1 MSAISFLHLLS
12 NMTRMSVSSA
22 TTVACY
28 SSFALFRAVSTI
40 VKLAS
45 PGQIVTWWPCS
56 WSTSTNSFRIA
67 LCCCFWLET
76 LIAYNELHSAI
87 EIQPLWNL
95 VCFFFDIPHLSYQT
109 YTHQRQWNILFHTS
123 CQDNKCT
130 ASKFQLMVQECS
142 SKPSVRV
149 PLHLPH
155 KLPLLITWWSSLLM
169 HLLNQTCLPSTSSHL
184 WKENLVLVWGHT
196 RRKQKDCTLHWSSQ
210 LLKKYSFID
219 LDCAV
224 SNLFW
229 NLYSRWHPGK
239 ILDIFASGDK
249 YFAGCDPI
257 QRLLDFCSC
266 CHNFITVD
274 CIIFSCCNTSCY
286 AAQPWIIQEWIK
298 LMQ

>member
-22 TTVACY
+22 TTFACY

-56 WSTSTNSFRIA
+56 WSTSTNSFWIA

-130 ASKFQLMVQECS
+130 ASKFQHMVQECS
-142 SKPSVRV
+142 SKLSVRV

-169 HLLNQTCLPSTSSHL
+169 QLLNQTCLLSTSSHL
-184 WKENLVLVWGHT
+184 WKENFVLVWGHT
-196 RRKQKDCTLHWSSQ
+196 RRKQKDRLYTP
-210 LLKKYSFID
+210 LKQSIAEK
-219 LDCAV
+219 V
-224 SNLFW
+224 LFYW
-229 NLYSRWHPGK
+229 FGL
-239 ILDIFASGDK
+239 
-249 YFAGCDPI
+249 
-257 QRLLDFCSC
+257 C
-266 CHNFITVD
+266 C
-274 CIIFSCCNTSCY
+274 
-286 AAQPWIIQEWIK
+286 
-298 LMQ
+298 L